1 MCSLGWLVLLSAHN
15 KTSVRRF
22 EKKGNVLNL
31 VSIPTYQT
39 FIQKLIVQI
48 LTKENLKG
56 RVKCFDIFQN
66 IIQKTRVIRS
76 MNVHKSSNLIYF
88 FVDPYVILD

>member
-15 KTSVRRF
+15 KTSVLRF

-31 VSIPTYQT
+31 VSTPTYQT

-56 RVKCFDIFQN
+56 
-66 IIQKTRVIRS
+66 
-76 MNVHKSSNLIYF
+76 
-88 FVDPYVILD
+88 